1 MRTSAIGL
9 FRSVID
15 RSRSA
20 PSGSSAAAV
29 RSPLPW
35 GAIRC
40 RGVRRP
46 TGELVRGR
54 SVVERLAY
62 DVGRRAGAKDAP
74 LAMHEEGATRR
85 EMRGENSESTNRR
98 NGRERRTS
106 SESCCSVG
114 SIWSSC
120 TDDSALLLRSRL
132 AAPRRCT
139 RCDLLNLPRPRP
151 AHCCTARRARAPPQR
166 TPEPCQ
172 CQRAR
177 REGEP
182 TGRRGGY
189 SKPPQLQAAQ
199 VDARRAVGLRRP
211 RADRGRELEV
221 YEHVAARRRPAGSTL
236 PSFFLPEHE
245 RCRWCRF
252 RRGTRSVCPDRSQ
265 QQSGGSAHS
274 RAPPQPEHREY
285 GE

>member
-54 SVVERLAY
+54 SVVERLAC

-85 EMRGENSESTNRR
+85 EMRGEASESTNRR
-98 NGRERRTS
+98 NGRKRRTS

-139 RCDLLNLPRPRP
+139 RCDLLNLPDPDRP
-151 AHCCTARRARAPPQR
+151 TAALHARAPPQR
-166 TPEPCQ
+166 TPSSCQ

-177 REGEP
+177 SKGWRPEGAAVAQRQQQTSEAAGRS
-182 TGRRGGY
+182 GRRAPSSRPLPTMRG
-189 SKPPQLQAAQ
+189 S
-199 VDARRAVGLRRP
+199 RP
-211 RADRGRELEV
+211 RARSLRACRCTPPPRWQHPALFLSARARALPWCSFHRGNRCAQIT
-221 YEHVAARRRPAGSTL
+221 AAKRRRCAQSRTT
-236 PSFFLPEHE
+236 PS
-245 RCRWCRF
+245 
-252 RRGTRSVCPDRSQ
+252 
-265 QQSGGSAHS
+265 A
-274 RAPPQPEHREY
+274 
-285 GE
+285 